1 MKRGG
6 FDGDAI
12 GEPPAKRAPNRRND
26 LAGPSIPRTRHAF
39 KALITDPMA
48 AGLLGSNGSVK
59 NEIQKETGARLVF
72 SNRNDYFPD
81 TKYRVMGI
89 YADDA
94 NAILDVFTCV
104 MPQLVSFG
112 DEERKNMPT
121 GQTDLCGKEPGEYIF
136 RFALTR
142 RMQSQIVGTQGNNI
156 KFIRSDS
163 GAKVFVENESI
174 MGHRAGK
181 VIGTPQTILA
191 ALKHINEFVQCE
203 SEFEEEFYQGYSR
216 IVNFTEAAQRG
227 WEPPPE
233 PKDMDKPGGNR
244 RLSGPQGVTTSGA
257 RVVHGKSGKGD
268 GRPRGSVNS
277 TKAPQ
282 YKPGSGRE
290 GRFNIVPPPPA
301 VTPRGG
307 GGRGAESIGEDVD
320 SLAEA
325 LTSFP
330 PGTVKLQYSLCCEVP
345 AACVGLLVG
354 AGGELIR
361 QAEQA
366 SGAKIEIERSQGDSR
381 TMTLVGTLLNI
392 YLGHAIMMSRLQTF
406 EQEQEEKEQAE
417 QLGRED
423 FREEDA
429 QEREQKEDYFRDE
442 ARDDEVQEEREGN
455 HEDLREEDQERSD
468 DADREEDHH
477 DREEERL
484 EDGFVQHAEPHE
496 DIEESDEEPE
506 VIREQIAKLEEKLA
520 RALAR
525 RASE

>member
-1 MKRGG
+1 MIILIYPT
-6 FDGDAI
+6 D
-12 GEPPAKRAPNRRND
+12 RALHR
-26 LAGPSIPRTRHAF
+26 
-39 KALITDPMA
+39 
-48 AGLLGSNGSVK
+48 
-59 NEIQKETGARLVF
+59 QETGARLVF

-203 SEFEEEFYQGYSR
+203 SEFEELSMKLIHSLEEFYQGYSR

-233 PKDMDKPGGNR
+233 PKDRRDEPPPQRTRCPRAQNGWSFRPGGRQDMDKPGGNR
-244 RLSGPQGVTTSGA
+244 RLAGPQGVTTSG
-257 RVVHGKSGKGD
+257 VVHGKSGKGD

-307 GGRGAESIGEDVD
+307 GGRGAESIAQDVD

-381 TMTLVGTLLNI
+381 TMTLVGL
-392 YLGHAIMMSRLQTF
+392 
-406 EQEQEEKEQAE
+406 
-417 QLGRED
+417 
-423 FREEDA
+423 DA
-429 QEREQKEDYFRDE
+429 HMR
-442 ARDDEVQEEREGN
+442 VLCG
-455 HEDLREEDQERSD
+455 
-468 DADREEDHH
+468 
-477 DREEERL
+477 
-484 EDGFVQHAEPHE
+484 G
-496 DIEESDEEPE
+496 
-506 VIREQIAKLEEKLA
+506 
-520 RALAR
+520 
-525 RASE
+525 